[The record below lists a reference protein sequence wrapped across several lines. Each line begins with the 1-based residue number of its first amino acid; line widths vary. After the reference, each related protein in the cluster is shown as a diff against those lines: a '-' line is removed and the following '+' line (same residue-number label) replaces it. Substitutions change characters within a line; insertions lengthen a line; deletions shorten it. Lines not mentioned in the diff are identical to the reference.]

1 MRAVVGALFGASL
14 TIATA
19 WALGAILLRKLAI
32 ALYRAEERLFSFLLG
47 SACLSAI
54 MFALAVLKLARR
66 GVFLA
71 LGLVVVGYAL
81 YSGAHRSQGNN
92 FPPLPRL
99 WKWVFAAV
107 FTMFTVLYF
116 FNALAPEVSA
126 DGMSYHLGEVA
137 KYYRAHGF
145 VRITTNLY
153 GNLSQGIELLFLHA
167 FTYGKHSAAA
177 LVHYAF
183 LLCLT
188 FLMLSYGRRLG
199 HPAVGVAGAVF
210 LYASPVV
217 GMDGTVAYN
226 DVAVAAI
233 AFALFY
239 LLQIW
244 DQERAAK
251 LLVPIGILT
260 GFAFATKYTA
270 LVAVPYALGFIAWKQ
285 WRARQTVFR
294 PVLTTAALAAVFIA
308 PWLLK
313 NWIWVDNP
321 VSPFANRLFP
331 NPYVHV
337 SFEEEY
343 RKSEQMYALTS
354 RWQIPAEVTVKGDIL
369 AGFFGPLFLL
379 TPLALLSLRRR
390 AGRQL
395 LLAALVFGLPYYA
408 NVGTRFLIPTAP
420 FISLALA
427 LTFANAGWLLLMLT
441 LAHAISCWPS
451 VEKHY
456 CVFSAWRLND
466 IPFKAAL
473 RIQPEKAFIGRRS
486 QQYNESRMIERLV
499 PAGERV
505 FAFTQ
510 LADSYTSHEILVGY
524 QAAFNEVLEDIVWTP
539 LFNSFHPTR
548 ILTFRFSARELR
560 AVRVV
565 QTEKAQ
571 DVQWGVAELRILDG
585 ANELPRTP
593 DWRLR
598 AHPNPFD
605 VQMAFDNSPVTRW
618 RSWQVA
624 EPGMFIQ
631 VDFGRAQTADAVVV
645 ESADEGFQTKI
656 KLEGMD
662 ARGNWATIL
671 NQPVESTRA
680 TRVNLRLAAAAELK
694 ARGIHYILVEKSDLR
709 SEDFQIYARLWGMKC
724 IGEWNSIARLY
735 HIE

>member
-1 MRAVVGALFGASL
+1 MRAVLAALFGASL

-19 WALGAILLRKLAI
+19 WALGAIVLRKLSV
-32 ALYRAEERLFSFLLG
+32 ALYRVEERLFSFLLG

-54 MFALAVLKLARR
+54 VFALATVKLARR
-66 GVFLA
+66 GVFAA
-71 LGLVVVGYAL
+71 LGILIVGYAF
-81 YSGAHRSQGNN
+81 YSGAHRPKGNQ

-107 FTMFTVLYF
+107 FAVFTVLYF
-116 FNALAPEVSA
+116 FNALAPEVSP
-126 DGMSYHLGEVA
+126 DGMAYHLGEVA

-153 GNLSQGIELLFLHA
+153 GNLSQGVELLFLHA

-188 FLMLSYGRRLG
+188 FLILSYGRRLG
-199 HPAVGVAGAVF
+199 RPAVGVAAAVF

-217 GMDGTVAYN
+217 GMDGTIAYN

-239 LLQIW
+239 VLQIW
-244 DQERAAK
+244 DQERNAK

-270 LVAVPYALGFIAWKQ
+270 FVAVPYALGFIAWKQ
-285 WRARQTVFR
+285 WRARQAVFR
-294 PVLTTAALAAVFIA
+294 PVLATAGLALIFIA

-321 VSPFANRLFP
+321 VSPFANRVFA

-337 SFEEEY
+337 FFEEEY

-354 RWQIPAEVTVKGDIL
+354 RWQIPRQVTVKGNLL
-369 AGFFGPLFLL
+369 AGFLGPLFLL
-379 TPLALLSLRRR
+379 TPLALLALRVP

-395 LLAALVFGLPYYA
+395 WLAAVVFALPYYA
-408 NVGTRFLIPTAP
+408 NVGTRFLIPAAP
-420 FISLALA
+420 FVSLALA
-427 LTFANAGWLLLMLT
+427 LTFANAGGLLLVLT

-451 VEKHY
+451 IEKRY

-466 IPFKAAL
+466 IPFQAAL
-473 RIQPEKAFIGRRS
+473 RIEPQESFIGRRS
-486 QQYNESRMIERLV
+486 QQYNESRMIDRLV
-499 PAGERV
+499 PPGERV
-505 FAFTQ
+505 FTFTQ
-510 LADSYTSHEILVGY
+510 MADSYTSHEILVGY
-524 QAAFNEVLEDIVWTP
+524 QAAFNEILEDILWTP
-539 LFNSFHPTR
+539 LFNSFQPTR
-548 ILTFRFSARELR
+548 ILTFRFSSRELR
-560 AVRVV
+560 AIRVV
-565 QTEKAQ
+565 QTEKAK
-571 DVQWGVAELRILDG
+571 DVQWGVAELHVLSG
-585 ANELPRTP
+585 ANELARAP
-593 DWRLR
+593 DWRLSAR
-598 AHPNPFD
+598 PNPWD

-624 EPGMFIQ
+624 EPGMFVQ
-631 VDFGRAQTADAVVV
+631 VDFGRAQMADAVVV
-645 ESADEGFQTKI
+645 ESSDEGYQTKT
-656 KLEGMD
+656 KLEGMNPL
-662 ARGNWATIL
+662 GQWTTIVDK
-671 NQPVESTRA
+671 PAETSRA
-680 TRVNLRLAAAAELK
+680 TRVNLRLAAATELK

-709 SEDFQIYARLWGMKC
+709 SEDFQIYTSLWGMKC
-724 IGEWNSIARLY
+724 IGEWNSVARLY